1 MSPIFKLL
9 FIEEHPNEQPRLQYG
24 KDKIYIFLQMTC
36 TITNPSTTHTKK
48 LFAFVFLIENIAKIA
63 KLP

>member
-1 MSPIFKLL
+1 
-9 FIEEHPNEQPRLQYG
+9 
-24 KDKIYIFLQMTC
+24 MTC
-36 TITNPSTTHTKK
+36 TITNPKSTTHTKK